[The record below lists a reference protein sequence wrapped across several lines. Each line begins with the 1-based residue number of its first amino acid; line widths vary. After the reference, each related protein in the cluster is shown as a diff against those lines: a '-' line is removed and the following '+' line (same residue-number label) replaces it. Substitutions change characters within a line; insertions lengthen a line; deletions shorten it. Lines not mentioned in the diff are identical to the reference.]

1 MSTTIKP
8 RAAFDGTSEL
18 VIAGRRLSP
27 TTVFDTYWR
36 FAAERQR
43 VYERKL
49 AGQVG
54 PWTADPILAR
64 YRFTNCYRASD
75 RVSQHLITQVIY
87 RGPSEWSEVFFRVML
102 FKLFNRISTW
112 RLLTAVLGEIS
123 WANYSWQAYDAVL
136 SGAFSEGQRLYSP
149 AYVIPQPPL
158 GELRKHRNHLRLL
171 ELMMATDAP
180 AKIASATTMAAA
192 FEVLKGYPGLGDFL
206 AFQFL
211 IDLNY
216 TSVLSFSEMDFVV
229 AGPGARD
236 GIRKCFG
243 LGAQGVEA
251 EVIRYMADMQEV
263 QFERLGL
270 EFSGLFGRRLQLID
284 CQNLFCEVDK
294 YSRVAHPHVQGV
306 SGRTRIKQGYRADS
320 APLTAWFPPKWE
332 INSEELPPAE
342 CLEQRR

>member
-1 MSTTIKP
+1 VTTTTIGQ
-8 RAAFDGTSEL
+8 RADLDRTSEV

-87 RGPSEWSEVFFRVML
+87 RGSSEWSEVFFRVML

-112 RLLTAVLGEIS
+112 HLLSAMLGEIS
-123 WANYSWQAYDAVL
+123 WVNYSWQAYEAVL
-136 SGAFSEGQRLYSP
+136 SGAFAEGQRLYSP

-158 GELRKHRNHLRLL
+158 GEQRKHRNHLRLL
-171 ELMMATDAP
+171 ELMMTADAP
-180 AKIASATTMAAA
+180 AKIASATTMAEA

-216 TSVLSFSEMDFVV
+216 TSALSFSEMDFVV

-243 LGAQGVEA
+243 PDAQGVEA
-251 EVIRYMADMQEV
+251 EVIRYMADTQEV

-270 EFSGLFGRRLQLID
+270 EFSGLSGRRLQLID

-320 APLTAWFPPKWE
+320 APLTAWFPPKWK
-332 INSEELPPAE
+332 INSDELPPA
-342 CLEQRR
+342 